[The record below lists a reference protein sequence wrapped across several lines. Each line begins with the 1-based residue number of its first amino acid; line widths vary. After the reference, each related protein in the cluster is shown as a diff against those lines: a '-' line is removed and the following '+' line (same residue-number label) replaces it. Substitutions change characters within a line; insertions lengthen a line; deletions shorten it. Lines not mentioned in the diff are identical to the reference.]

1 MSRQS
6 PLSPISA
13 DGDGQQ
19 EDQSRQPHQPTL
31 ALDPEIIASMIT
43 ALELQSPV
51 YFMIN
56 LDG

>member
-6 PLSPISA
+6 PLSPIST

-43 ALELQSPV
+43 ALELQSPAYLMV
-51 YFMIN
+51 N
-56 LDG
+56 LGG

>member
-51 YFMIN
+51 YLMIN
-56 LDG
+56 LGG

>member
-19 EDQSRQPHQPTL
+19 EDLSRQPHQPTL
-31 ALDPEIIASMIT
+31 ALDPEIIAFMIT

-51 YFMIN
+51 YLMIN
-56 LDG
+56 LGG